1 MWFITAL
8 FSAFF
13 FGMAGFMFKVA
24 TSFQYSRNSI
34 FLGLYLSGGLGFSL
48 ILTYQ
53 GAWGISWPLIIASAL
68 VSLGS
73 VMGNTMVMKAYRY
86 GPASLTAPLIN
97 LNLVIIII
105 LSVCF
110 FGEHLTIGEIIGII
124 LILIGAALISFNPKE
139 KMSIEKKIWLI
150 YVLLGVIF
158 IFMREGGL
166 KITNELGMN
175 NQRVLAYAYLIA
187 LVYFLMLVIKPL
199 FLKTKGDALQAAFQ
213 HKGFALGLLTGVF
226 SALGLSLL
234 AIAINTGPA
243 SIVLPIFS
251 LRSFVIVILSIL
263 IYKEHLNRRQIL
275 SLVFILIAVIL
286 LSPK

>member
-1 MWFITAL
+1 MWFITAV
-8 FSAFF
+8 FSALF

-24 TSFQYSRNSI
+24 TSFRFSRDSI

-48 ILTYQ
+48 VLTYE
-53 GAWGISWPLIIASAL
+53 GAWGVNWPVIIASAL

-105 LSVCF
+105 LSVSF
-110 FGEHLTIGEIIGII
+110 FGEHLTIGEVIGII
-124 LILIGAALISFNPKE
+124 LILIGATLISFNPKE
-139 KMSIEKKIWLI
+139 KMSIEKKIWLV
-150 YVLLGVIF
+150 YVTLGIVF

-166 KITNELGMN
+166 KITSELGMN
-175 NQRVLAYAYLIA
+175 NHRVLAYAYLMA
-187 LVYFLMLVIKPL
+187 LLYFFMVLIKSNL
-199 FLKTKGDALQAAFQ
+199 FKNQKAVTDLFSY
-213 HKGFALGLLTGVF
+213 KGFFLGLLTGVF
-226 SALGLSLL
+226 SALGLTLL

-243 SIVLPIFS
+243 SIVMPIFS
-251 LRSFVIVILSIL
+251 LRSFVIVVLSVL
-263 IYKEHLNRRQIL
+263 IYKEQLNRRQVISLALIL
-275 SLVFILIAVIL
+275 VAVIL